1 MKKIKFL
8 MFLLPIFLFT
18 GCFNYRELNEIAIVS
33 ALGLDK
39 TSDGYI
45 VTIQVMNTKKASE
58 TGTSNDQP
66 KFITF
71 TTTGVT
77 LQDAIRKSILDSSRR
92 IYPNHVQTLII
103 GEDLAKSGI
112 SDVLDMFFRSVEF
125 RKQTSVLIAKDSTAE
140 DVLNIVT
147 PLESLNSKNIKD
159 GLSVDSKYLGI
170 GDNVSFEDLVGTFID
185 SNKEIVLPS
194 VSITGTK
201 SEGEKIEN
209 IETADPS
216 VRLIESSLAIFKDDH
231 LVGFLDNKQSIKLN
245 FVRNKINNTILTY
258 QCGDN
263 KYLSSEI
270 MSNKTSVEFLES
282 PLKAQIKI
290 NGILNI
296 NEITCDIDLED
307 PVVIDEIEEDLEE
320 ELKNDVYNTI
330 KYIIEEYNSDVFGFR
345 DFLYKNK
352 TKYYK
357 EIKDDWYDSIFP
369 NMDIDVDVNL
379 RLTGKGNALKVITRD

>member
-1 MKKIKFL
+1 MKKIKLL
-8 MFLLPIFLFT
+8 MLLLPIFLFT
-18 GCFNYRELNEIAIVS
+18 GCFNYRELNEIAIAS
-33 ALGLDK
+33 AIGLDK
-39 TSDGYI
+39 TGDGYV

-58 TGTSNDQP
+58 TGTSNEQL

-71 TTTGVT
+71 TTSGVT

-103 GEDLAKSGI
+103 GEDLAKNGI
-112 SDVLDMFFRSVEF
+112 SDVLDMFFRGVEF
-125 RKQTSVLIAKDSTAE
+125 RKQTPVLIAKNSTAE
-140 DVLNIVT
+140 EVLNVVT
-147 PLESLNSKNIKD
+147 PLESLNSKNIRD

-170 GDNVSFEDLVGTFID
+170 GDNISFEDLVGTFLD
-185 SNKEIVLPS
+185 SNKEIILPS
-194 VSITGTK
+194 VSINGTK
-201 SEGEKIEN
+201 SDGEKIEN

-216 VRLIESSLAIFKDDH
+216 VRLIESSLAVFKGDH
-231 LVGFLDNKQSIKLN
+231 LIGFLDNKQSIDLN

-258 QCGDN
+258 ECGDN

-270 MSNKTSVEFLES
+270 MSNKTSIEFSES
-282 PLKAQIKI
+282 PLKAHIKI

-307 PVVIDEIEEDLEE
+307 PVVIDEIEADLEE

-369 NMDIDVDVNL
+369 NMDIDVDVNFN
-379 RLTGKGNALKVITRD
+379 LTGKGNALEVIRRD

>member
-1 MKKIKFL
+1 MKKIKLL
-8 MFLLPIFLFT
+8 MLLLPIFLFT
-18 GCFNYRELNEIAIVS
+18 GCFNYRELNEIAIAS
-33 ALGLDK
+33 AIGLDK

-58 TGTSNDQP
+58 TGTSNEQL

-71 TTTGVT
+71 TTSGVT

-103 GEDLAKSGI
+103 GEDLAKNGI
-112 SDVLDMFFRSVEF
+112 SDVLDMFFRGVEF
-125 RKQTSVLIAKDSTAE
+125 RKQTPVLIAKNSTAE
-140 DVLNIVT
+140 EVLNVVT
-147 PLESLNSKNIKD
+147 PLESLNSKNIRD

-170 GDNVSFEDLVGTFID
+170 GDNISFEDLVGTFLD
-185 SNKEIVLPS
+185 SNKEIILPS
-194 VSITGTK
+194 VSINGTK
-201 SEGEKIEN
+201 SDGEKIEN

-216 VRLIESSLAIFKDDH
+216 VRLIESSLAVFKGDH
-231 LVGFLDNKQSIKLN
+231 LIGFLDNKQSIDLN
-245 FVRNKINNTILTY
+245 FVLNKINNTILTY
-258 QCGDN
+258 ECGDN

-270 MSNKTSVEFLES
+270 MSNKTSIEFSES
-282 PLKAQIKI
+282 PLKAHIKI

-307 PVVIDEIEEDLEE
+307 PVVIDEIEADLEE

-369 NMDIDVDVNL
+369 NMDIDVDVNFN
-379 RLTGKGNALKVITRD
+379 LTGKGNALEVIRRD

>member
-1 MKKIKFL
+1 MKKIKLL
-8 MFLLPIFLFT
+8 MLLLPIFLFT
-18 GCFNYRELNEIAIVS
+18 GCFNYRELNEIAIAS
-33 ALGLDK
+33 AIGLDK

-58 TGTSNDQP
+58 TGTSNDQL

-71 TTTGVT
+71 TTSGVT

-103 GEDLAKSGI
+103 GEDLAKNGI
-112 SDVLDMFFRSVEF
+112 SDVLDMFFRGVEF
-125 RKQTSVLIAKDSTAE
+125 RKQTSILIAKNSTAE
-140 DVLNIVT
+140 EVLNVVT
-147 PLESLNSKNIKD
+147 PLESLNSKNIRD

-170 GDNVSFEDLVGTFID
+170 GDNISFEDLVGTFLD
-185 SNKEIVLPS
+185 SNKEIILPS
-194 VSITGTK
+194 VSINGTK

-216 VRLIESSLAIFKDDH
+216 VRLIESSLAVFKDDH
-231 LVGFLDNKQSIKLN
+231 LVGFLDNKQSIDLN

-258 QCGDN
+258 ECGDN

-270 MSNKTSVEFLES
+270 MSNKTSIEFSES
-282 PLKAQIKI
+282 PLKAHIKI

-307 PVVIDEIEEDLEE
+307 PVVIDEIEADLEE

-369 NMDIDVDVNL
+369 NMDIDVDVNFN
-379 RLTGKGNALKVITRD
+379 LTGKGNALEVIRRD

>member
-1 MKKIKFL
+1 MKKIKLL
-8 MFLLPIFLFT
+8 MLLLPIFLFT
-18 GCFNYRELNEIAIVS
+18 GCFNYRELNEIAIAS
-33 ALGLDK
+33 AIGLDK
-39 TSDGYI
+39 TGDGYV

-58 TGTSNDQP
+58 TGTSNEQL

-71 TTTGVT
+71 TTSGVT

-103 GEDLAKSGI
+103 GEDLAKNGI
-112 SDVLDMFFRSVEF
+112 SDVLDMFFRGVEF
-125 RKQTSVLIAKDSTAE
+125 RKQTPVLIAKNSTAE
-140 DVLNIVT
+140 EVLNVVT
-147 PLESLNSKNIKD
+147 PLESLNSKNIRD

-170 GDNVSFEDLVGTFID
+170 GDNISFEDLVGTFLD
-185 SNKEIVLPS
+185 SNKEIILPS
-194 VSITGTK
+194 VSINGTK
-201 SEGEKIEN
+201 SDGEKIEN

-216 VRLIESSLAIFKDDH
+216 VRLIESSLAVFKGDH
-231 LVGFLDNKQSIKLN
+231 LIGFLDNKQSIDLN
-245 FVRNKINNTILTY
+245 FVLNKINNTILTY
-258 QCGDN
+258 ECGDN

-282 PLKAQIKI
+282 PLKAHIKI
-290 NGILNI
+290 NGILSI
-296 NEITCDIDLED
+296 NEITCDMDLED
-307 PVVIDEIEEDLEE
+307 PVVIDEIEADLEE

-369 NMDIDVDVNL
+369 NMDIDVDVNFN
-379 RLTGKGNALKVITRD
+379 LTGKGNALKVITRD

>member
-1 MKKIKFL
+1 MKKIKLL
-8 MFLLPIFLFT
+8 MLLLPIFLFT
-18 GCFNYRELNEIAIVS
+18 GCFNYRELNEIAIAS
-33 ALGLDK
+33 AIGLDK

-58 TGTSNDQP
+58 TGTSNDQL

-71 TTTGVT
+71 TTSGVT

-112 SDVLDMFFRSVEF
+112 SDVLDMFFRGVEF
-125 RKQTSVLIAKDSTAE
+125 RKQTSVLIAKDSTAK

-185 SNKEIVLPS
+185 SNKEIILPS
-194 VSITGTK
+194 VSIVGK
-201 SEGEKIEN
+201 KNEGEKIEN

-216 VRLIESSLAIFKDDH
+216 VRLIESSLAVFKDDH
-231 LVGFLDNKQSIKLN
+231 LIGFLDNKQSIDLN

-258 QCGDN
+258 ECGDN

-296 NEITCDIDLED
+296 NEITCDI
-307 PVVIDEIEEDLEE
+307 DLEE

-369 NMDIDVDVNL
+369 NMDIDVDVNFN
-379 RLTGKGNALKVITRD
+379 LTGKGNALEVIRRD

>member
-1 MKKIKFL
+1 ML
-8 MFLLPIFLFT
+8 LLPIFLFT
-18 GCFNYRELNEIAIVS
+18 GCFNYRELNEIAIAS

-159 GLSVDSKYLGI
+159 GLSVDSK
-170 GDNVSFEDLVGTFID
+170 
-185 SNKEIVLPS
+185 
-194 VSITGTK
+194 
-201 SEGEKIEN
+201 
-209 IETADPS
+209 
-216 VRLIESSLAIFKDDH
+216 
-231 LVGFLDNKQSIKLN
+231 
-245 FVRNKINNTILTY
+245 
-258 QCGDN
+258 
-263 KYLSSEI
+263 
-270 MSNKTSVEFLES
+270 
-282 PLKAQIKI
+282 
-290 NGILNI
+290 
-296 NEITCDIDLED
+296 
-307 PVVIDEIEEDLEE
+307 
-320 ELKNDVYNTI
+320 
-330 KYIIEEYNSDVFGFR
+330 
-345 DFLYKNK
+345 
-352 TKYYK
+352 
-357 EIKDDWYDSIFP
+357 
-369 NMDIDVDVNL
+369 
-379 RLTGKGNALKVITRD
+379 

>member
-1 MKKIKFL
+1 MKKIKIFML
-8 MFLLPIFLFT
+8 LLPIFLFT
-18 GCFNYRELNEIAIVS
+18 GCFNYRELNEIAIAS

-140 DVLNIVT
+140 EILNIVT

-159 GLSVDSKYLGI
+159 GLSVDSRYLGI
-170 GDNVSFEDLVGTFID
+170 GDNVSFEDLVGIFID

-231 LVGFLDNKQSIKLN
+231 LVGFLDNKQSIDLN

-258 QCGDN
+258 ECGDS

-296 NEITCDIDLED
+296 NEITCDMDLED
-307 PVVIDEIEEDLEE
+307 PEVISEIGADLEE
-320 ELKNDVYNTI
+320 ELKNDTYDTI
-330 KYIIEEYNSDVFGFR
+330 KYIIEKYNSDVFGFR

-369 NMDIDVDVNL
+369 NMDIDIDVNL
-379 RLTGKGNALKVITRD
+379 KLTGKGNALKVITRD

>member
-112 SDVLDMFFRSVEF
+112 SDVLDMFFRGVEF

-147 PLESLNSKNIKD
+147 PLESLNSKNIED

-185 SNKEIVLPS
+185 SNKEIILPS
-194 VSITGTK
+194 VSIVGK
-201 SEGEKIEN
+201 KNEGEKIDN
-209 IETADPS
+209 IETSDPS
-216 VRLIESSLAIFKDDH
+216 VRLLESSLAVFKGDH
-231 LVGFLDNKQSIKLN
+231 LIGFLDNKQSIDLN

-258 QCGDN
+258 ECGDN

>member
-1 MKKIKFL
+1 MKKIKLL
-8 MFLLPIFLFT
+8 MLLLPIFLFT
-18 GCFNYRELNEIAIVS
+18 GCFNYRELNEIAIAS
-33 ALGLDK
+33 AIGLDK

-58 TGTSNDQP
+58 TGTSNDQL

-71 TTTGVT
+71 TTSGVT

-103 GEDLAKSGI
+103 GEDLAKNGI
-112 SDVLDMFFRSVEF
+112 SDVLDMFFRGVEF

-140 DVLNIVT
+140 EVLNVVT
-147 PLESLNSKNIKD
+147 PLESLNSKNIRD

-170 GDNVSFEDLVGTFID
+170 GDNISFEDLVGTFLD
-185 SNKEIVLPS
+185 SNKEIILPS
-194 VSITGTK
+194 VSINGTK

-216 VRLIESSLAIFKDDH
+216 VRLIESSLAVFKDDH
-231 LVGFLDNKQSIKLN
+231 LVGFLDNKQSIDLN

-258 QCGDN
+258 ECGDN

-270 MSNKTSVEFLES
+270 MSNKTSIEFSES

-307 PVVIDEIEEDLEE
+307 PVVIDEIEADLEE

-369 NMDIDVDVNL
+369 NMDIDVDVNFN
-379 RLTGKGNALKVITRD
+379 LTGKGNALEVIRRD

>member
-1 MKKIKFL
+1 MKKIKLL
-8 MFLLPIFLFT
+8 MLLLPIFLFT
-18 GCFNYRELNEIAIVS
+18 GCFNYRELNEIAIAS
-33 ALGLDK
+33 AIGLDK
-39 TSDGYI
+39 TGDGYV

-58 TGTSNDQP
+58 TGTSNEQL

-71 TTTGVT
+71 TTSGVT

-103 GEDLAKSGI
+103 GEDLAKNGI
-112 SDVLDMFFRSVEF
+112 SDVLDMFFRGVEF
-125 RKQTSVLIAKDSTAE
+125 RKQTSVLIAKNSTAE
-140 DVLNIVT
+140 EVLNVVT
-147 PLESLNSKNIKD
+147 PLESLNSKNIRD

-170 GDNVSFEDLVGTFID
+170 GDNISFEDLVGTFLD
-185 SNKEIVLPS
+185 SNKEIILPS
-194 VSITGTK
+194 VSINGTK
-201 SEGEKIEN
+201 SDGEKIEN

-216 VRLIESSLAIFKDDH
+216 VRLIESSLAVFKGDH
-231 LVGFLDNKQSIKLN
+231 LVGFLDNKQSIDLN
-245 FVRNKINNTILTY
+245 FVLNKINNTILTY
-258 QCGDN
+258 ECGDN

-282 PLKAQIKI
+282 PLKAHIKI
-290 NGILNI
+290 NSILSI
-296 NEITCDIDLED
+296 NEITCDMDLED
-307 PVVIDEIEEDLEE
+307 PVVIDEIEADLEE

-369 NMDIDVDVNL
+369 NMDIDVDVNFN
-379 RLTGKGNALKVITRD
+379 LTGKGNALKVITRD

>member
-8 MFLLPIFLFT
+8 MLLLPIFLFT
-18 GCFNYRELNEIAIVS
+18 GCFNYRELNEIAIAS
-33 ALGLDK
+33 AIGLDK

-77 LQDAIRKSILDSSRR
+77 LQDAIRESILDSSRR
-92 IYPNHVQTLII
+92 IYPNHVQILII

-140 DVLNIVT
+140 EILNVVT

-170 GDNVSFEDLVGTFID
+170 GDTVSFEDLVGTFID
-185 SNKEIVLPS
+185 SNKEIVLPT

-209 IETADPS
+209 IETSDPS
-216 VRLIESSLAIFKDDH
+216 VRLIKSSLAIFKDDH
-231 LVGFLDNKQSIKLN
+231 LVGFLDNKQSMDLN

-258 QCGDN
+258 ECGDN

-290 NGILNI
+290 NSILNI

-307 PVVIDEIEEDLEE
+307 PVVIDEIEADLEE

-352 TKYYK
+352 TKYYE

-369 NMDIDVDVNL
+369 NMDIDVDVDFN
-379 RLTGKGNALKVITRD
+379 LTGKGNALKVITRD

>member
-1 MKKIKFL
+1 ML
-8 MFLLPIFLFT
+8 LLPIFLFT
-18 GCFNYRELNEIAIVS
+18 GCFNYRELNEIAIAS
-33 ALGLDK
+33 AIGLDK

-58 TGTSNDQP
+58 TGTSNDQL

-71 TTTGVT
+71 TTSGVT

-103 GEDLAKSGI
+103 GEDLAKNGI
-112 SDVLDMFFRSVEF
+112 SDVLDMFFRGVEF
-125 RKQTSVLIAKDSTAE
+125 RKQTSVLIAKNSTAE
-140 DVLNIVT
+140 EVLNVVT
-147 PLESLNSKNIKD
+147 PLESLNSKNIRD

-170 GDNVSFEDLVGTFID
+170 GDNISFEDLVGTFLD
-185 SNKEIVLPS
+185 SNKEIILPS
-194 VSITGTK
+194 VSINGTK

-216 VRLIESSLAIFKDDH
+216 VRLIESSLAVFKDDH
-231 LVGFLDNKQSIKLN
+231 LVGFLDNKQSIDLN

-258 QCGDN
+258 ECGDN

-270 MSNKTSVEFLES
+270 MSNKTSIEFSES
-282 PLKAQIKI
+282 PLKAHIKI

-307 PVVIDEIEEDLEE
+307 PVVIDEIEADLEE

-369 NMDIDVDVNL
+369 NMDIDVDVNFN
-379 RLTGKGNALKVITRD
+379 LTGKGNALEVIRRD

>member
-8 MFLLPIFLFT
+8 MLLLPIFLFT
-18 GCFNYRELNEIAIVS
+18 GCFNYRELNEIAIAS
-33 ALGLDK
+33 AIGLDK
-39 TSDGYI
+39 TGDGYV

-58 TGTSNDQP
+58 TGTSNEQL

-71 TTTGVT
+71 TTSGVT

-103 GEDLAKSGI
+103 GEDLAKNGI
-112 SDVLDMFFRSVEF
+112 SDVLDMFFRGVEF
-125 RKQTSVLIAKDSTAE
+125 RKQTPVLIAKNSTAE
-140 DVLNIVT
+140 EVLNVVT
-147 PLESLNSKNIKD
+147 PLESLNSKNIRD

-170 GDNVSFEDLVGTFID
+170 GDNISFEDLVGTFLD
-185 SNKEIVLPS
+185 SNKEIILPS
-194 VSITGTK
+194 VSINGTK
-201 SEGEKIEN
+201 SDGEKIEN

-216 VRLIESSLAIFKDDH
+216 VRLIESSLAVFKGDH
-231 LVGFLDNKQSIKLN
+231 LIGFLDNKQSIDLN
-245 FVRNKINNTILTY
+245 FVLNKINNTILTY
-258 QCGDN
+258 ECGDN

-282 PLKAQIKI
+282 PLKAHIKI
-290 NGILNI
+290 NGILSI
-296 NEITCDIDLED
+296 NEITCDMDLED
-307 PVVIDEIEEDLEE
+307 PVVIDEIEADLEE

-369 NMDIDVDVNL
+369 NMDIDVDVNFN
-379 RLTGKGNALKVITRD
+379 LTGKGNALEVIRRD

>member
-8 MFLLPIFLFT
+8 MLLLPIFLFT
-18 GCFNYRELNEIAIVS
+18 GCFNYRELNEIAIAS
-33 ALGLDK
+33 AIGLDK
-39 TSDGYI
+39 TGDGYV
-45 VTIQVMNTKKASE
+45 VTIQVMNTKKSSE
-58 TGTSNDQP
+58 TGTSNEQL

-71 TTTGVT
+71 TTSGVT

-103 GEDLAKSGI
+103 GEDLAKNGI
-112 SDVLDMFFRSVEF
+112 SDVLDMFFRGVEF
-125 RKQTSVLIAKDSTAE
+125 RKQTPVLIAKNSTAE
-140 DVLNIVT
+140 EVLNVVT
-147 PLESLNSKNIKD
+147 PLESLNSKNIRD

-170 GDNVSFEDLVGTFID
+170 GDNISFEDLVGTFLD
-185 SNKEIVLPS
+185 SNKEIILPS
-194 VSITGTK
+194 VSINGTK

-216 VRLIESSLAIFKDDH
+216 VRLIESSLAVFKDDH
-231 LVGFLDNKQSIKLN
+231 LVGFLDNKQSIDLN

-258 QCGDN
+258 ECGDN

-282 PLKAQIKI
+282 PLKAHIKI
-290 NGILNI
+290 NGILSI
-296 NEITCDIDLED
+296 NEITCDMDLED
-307 PVVIDEIEEDLEE
+307 PVVIDEIEADLEE

-369 NMDIDVDVNL
+369 NMDIDVDVNFN
-379 RLTGKGNALKVITRD
+379 LTGKGNALEVIRRD

>member
-1 MKKIKFL
+1 MKKIKLL
-8 MFLLPIFLFT
+8 MLLLPIFLFT
-18 GCFNYRELNEIAIVS
+18 GCFNYRELNEIAIAS

-58 TGTSNDQP
+58 TGTSNEQL

-71 TTTGVT
+71 TTSGVT

-125 RKQTSVLIAKDSTAE
+125 RKQTPVLIAKNSTAE
-140 DVLNIVT
+140 EVLNVVT
-147 PLESLNSKNIKD
+147 PLESLNSKNIRD

-170 GDNVSFEDLVGTFID
+170 GDNISFEDLVGTFLD
-185 SNKEIVLPS
+185 SNKEIILPS
-194 VSITGTK
+194 VSINGTK

-216 VRLIESSLAIFKDDH
+216 VRLIESSLAVFKDDH
-231 LVGFLDNKQSIKLN
+231 LVGFLDNKQSIDLN

-258 QCGDN
+258 ECGDN

-270 MSNKTSVEFLES
+270 MSNKTSIEFSES
-282 PLKAQIKI
+282 PLKAHIKI

-307 PVVIDEIEEDLEE
+307 PVVIDEIEADLEE

-330 KYIIEEYNSDVFGFR
+330 KYIIDEYNSDVFGFR

-369 NMDIDVDVNL
+369 NMDIDVDVNFN
-379 RLTGKGNALKVITRD
+379 LTGKGNALEVIRRD